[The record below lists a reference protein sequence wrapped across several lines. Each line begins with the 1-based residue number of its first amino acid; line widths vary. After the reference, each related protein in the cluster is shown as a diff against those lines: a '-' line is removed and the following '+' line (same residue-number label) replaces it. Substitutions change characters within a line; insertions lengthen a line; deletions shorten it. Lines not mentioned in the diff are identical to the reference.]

1 MSTLKKPL
9 FINGMFN
16 RDGKN
21 CRADFVREVSN
32 GAESYKL
39 WTCTEKKTYPQ
50 NEHDKFWL
58 YVEVNNYLVPVNLT
72 EWGLADCLGFYP
84 ACVELYGTREERA
97 RVWQR
102 SNSEDVNAL
111 RAREEPVILRYGLDP
126 ARQADYI
133 HKLLSD
139 HVRYYIAARD
149 NGDTFADFI
158 GAAVLDDLENC
169 KKLSAKLRA
178 EREVKEE
185 AARREREEQEAREA
199 AEREELHNK
208 ALEEVENVFR
218 CGGLIKDGALL
229 AGIAD
234 RHGVKIPLRTRG
246 WILNSFAQC
255 SITIIEGAPR
265 YSVRYYK
272 RNSDTGSTKIYGI
285 IDQIRNAI
293 IAAA

>member
-32 GAESYKL
+32 GVESYKL
-39 WTCTEKKTYPQ
+39 WTCTEKNQYPA
-50 NEHDKFWL
+50 NERDKYFL
-58 YVEVNNYLVPVNLT
+58 YVDVNGYLVPLRMTDYKFIDV
-72 EWGLADCLGFYP
+72 LGFLP

-102 SNSEDVNAL
+102 SSGDEVNRL
-111 RAREEPVILRYGLDP
+111 REQEEPVILRYGSDP

-139 HVRYYIAARD
+139 HVRYYIDARD
-149 NGDTFADFI
+149 NGGTFADFI
-158 GAAVLDDLENC
+158 GAAALDDLGTCVE
-169 KKLSAKLRA
+169 LSAKLRA
-178 EREVKEE
+178 EREAKEE
-185 AARREREEQEAREA
+185 AARRERETQEAKEK
-199 AEREELHNK
+199 AEREELHRK
-208 ALEEVENVFR
+208 ACEEVENVFR

-229 AGIAD
+229 AEIAD

-255 SITIIEGAPR
+255 SIAIINGAPR

-272 RNSDTGSTKIYGI
+272 RNSGTGSTKIYEI
-285 IDQIRNAI
+285 IEQIRAAI
-293 IAAA
+293 VAA

>member
-9 FINGMFN
+9 FINGMYN
-16 RDGKN
+16 REGKN

-32 GAESYKL
+32 GAQSFRL
-39 WTCTEKKTYPQ
+39 WTTTKKKKYPQ
-50 NEHDKFWL
+50 NEHDEFWL
-58 YVEVNNYLVPVNLT
+58 YVEVNNYLVPLKLT
-72 EWGLADCLGFYP
+72 EWNLVNHLGFYP

-102 SNSEDVNAL
+102 SSGDEVNRL
-111 RAREEPVILRYGLDP
+111 QELEEPAILRYGSDP

-149 NGDTFADFI
+149 NGGTFADFI
-158 GAAVLDDLENC
+158 GAAVLGELENC
-169 KKLSAKLRA
+169 AELSAKLRA
-178 EREVKEE
+178 EMEVKEE
-185 AARREREEQEAREA
+185 AARREQEAQEAREA

-208 ALEEVENVFR
+208 ALEEVENVFTR
-218 CGGLIKDGALL
+218 GGLIKDGALL
-229 AGIAD
+229 VELAD
-234 RHGVKIPLRTRG
+234 AHGVKIPLRTRG

-265 YSVRYYK
+265 YSVHYYK
-272 RNSDTGSTKIYGI
+272 RNSGTGSTKIYDI
-285 IDQIRNAI
+285 IRQVRAAI
-293 IAAA
+293 VAA

>member
-9 FINGMFN
+9 FINGMYN
-16 RDGKN
+16 REGKN

-32 GAESYKL
+32 GAESFRL
-39 WTCTEKKTYPQ
+39 WTTTEKKAYPQ

-58 YVEVNNYLVPVNLT
+58 YVEVNNYLVPVKLT
-72 EWGLADCLGFYP
+72 EWNLVDLLGFYP

-102 SNSEDVNAL
+102 SKDINAL
-111 RAREEPVILRYGLDP
+111 RAQEEPVILRYGLDP

-139 HVRYYIAARD
+139 HVRYYINARD
-149 NGDTFADFI
+149 NGGTFADFI
-158 GAAVLDDLENC
+158 GAAVLGELDKCAE
-169 KKLSAKLRA
+169 LSAKLRA
-178 EREVKEE
+178 EREEREE
-185 AARREREEQEAREA
+185 AARREREERKAREK

-208 ALEEVENVFR
+208 ALEEAENVFTR
-218 CGGLIKDGALL
+218 GGLIKDGALL
-229 AGIAD
+229 VELAD

-255 SITIIEGAPR
+255 SIAIIDGAPR

-272 RNSDTGSTKIYGI
+272 SNSGTGSTKIYEI
-285 IDQIRNAI
+285 IEQIRAAI
-293 IAAA
+293 IAA

>member
-9 FINGMFN
+9 FINGMYN
-16 RDGKN
+16 REGKN

-39 WTCTEKKTYPQ
+39 WTCTDKNQYPA
-50 NEHDKFWL
+50 NERDRYFL
-58 YVEVNNYLVPVNLT
+58 YVEINNYLVPLRMTDYKFTDV
-72 EWGLADCLGFYP
+72 LGFFP

-102 SNSEDVNAL
+102 SSGDEVNRL
-111 RAREEPVILRYGLDP
+111 QELEEPVILRYGSDP

-133 HKLLSD
+133 RDRLR
-139 HVRYYIAARD
+139 VRVHNYINARD
-149 NGDTFADFI
+149 NGGTFADFV
-158 GAAVLDDLENC
+158 GAVVLGELENC
-169 KKLSAKLRA
+169 VELSAKLRA
-178 EREVKEE
+178 KMEVKEE

-208 ALEEVENVFR
+208 TLEEVENVFMR
-218 CGGLIKDGALL
+218 GGLIKDGALL
-229 AGIAD
+229 VELAD
-234 RHGVKIPLRTRG
+234 AHGVKIPLRTRG

-255 SITIIEGAPR
+255 SIAIIDGAPR

-272 RNSDTGSTKIYGI
+272 RNSGTGSTKIYEI
-285 IDQIRNAI
+285 IEQIRAAI
-293 IAAA
+293 VAV

>member
-16 RDGKN
+16 REGKN

-39 WTCTEKKTYPQ
+39 WTTTEQREYPQ

-58 YVEVNNYLVPVNLT
+58 YVEVNNYLIPVKLTDWNLVNH
-72 EWGLADCLGFYP
+72 LGFVQMC
-84 ACVELYGTREERA
+84 AEMYGTQQERA
-97 RVWQR
+97 RVWQA
-102 SNSEDVNAL
+102 SKDINAL
-111 RAREEPVILRYGLDP
+111 RALEEPVILRCGSDP

-139 HVRYYIAARD
+139 HVRYYIDARD
-149 NGDTFADFI
+149 NGGTFADFV
-158 GAAVLDDLENC
+158 GAAVLGELEIC
-169 KKLSAKLRA
+169 AELSAKLHA
-178 EREVKEE
+178 EREAKAE
-185 AARREREEQEAREA
+185 AARREREEREARER

-208 ALEEVENVFR
+208 AREEAENVFTH
-218 CGGLIKDGALL
+218 GGLIKDGVLL
-229 AGIAD
+229 VELAD
-234 RHGVKIPLRTRG
+234 AHGVKIPLRTRG

-255 SITIIEGAPR
+255 SIAIIDGAPR

-272 RNSDTGSTKIYGI
+272 RNSGTGSTKIYEI
-285 IDQIRNAI
+285 IEQIRAAI
-293 IAAA
+293 IAA

>member
-21 CRADFVREVSN
+21 CCADFVREVSN

-39 WTCTEKKTYPQ
+39 WTCTDKNQYPA
-50 NEHDKFWL
+50 NERDRYFL
-58 YVEVNNYLVPVNLT
+58 YVEVNNYLIPVNLT
-72 EWGLADCLGFYP
+72 EWNLVNHLGFVQM
-84 ACVELYGTREERA
+84 CVEMYGTQEERV

-102 SNSEDVNAL
+102 SEDINAL
-111 RAREEPVILRYGLDP
+111 RAQEEPVILRYGSDP

-149 NGDTFADFI
+149 NGGTFADFI
-158 GAAVLDDLENC
+158 GAAVLGELENC
-169 KKLSAKLRA
+169 IELSAKLRA
-178 EREVKEE
+178 EREAKEE
-185 AARREREEQEAREA
+185 AARREREEQEAKER
-199 AEREELHNK
+199 AEQEEQHRQEMKK
-208 ALEEVENVFR
+208 AEEIFTR
-218 CGGLIKDGALL
+218 GGLIKDGALL
-229 AGIAD
+229 VEIAD
-234 RHGVKIPLRTRG
+234 AHGVKIPLRTRG

-255 SITIIEGAPR
+255 SIAIIEGAPR

-272 RNSDTGSTKIYGI
+272 RNSGTGSTKIYGI
-285 IDQIRNAI
+285 IDQIHNAI
-293 IAAA
+293 IATI

>member
-39 WTCTEKKTYPQ
+39 WTTTEKREYPQ

-72 EWGLADCLGFYP
+72 DWGLANHLGFFP
-84 ACVELYGTREERA
+84 ACVEMYGTREERS
-97 RVWQR
+97 RVWQK
-102 SNSEDVNAL
+102 SKDINAL
-111 RAREEPVILRYGLDP
+111 RVLEEPVILRYGLDP

-139 HVRYYIAARD
+139 HVRYYIDARD
-149 NGDTFADFI
+149 NGGTFADFV
-158 GAAVLDDLENC
+158 GAAVLGELENC
-169 KKLSAKLRA
+169 AKLSAKLHIEQEA
-178 EREVKEE
+178 KAE
-185 AARREREEQEAREA
+185 AARREREERKARERA
-199 AEREELHNK
+199 AREELHNK
-208 ALEEVENVFR
+208 ALEEAENVFTH
-218 CGGLIKDGALL
+218 GGLIKDGVLL
-229 AGIAD
+229 VELAD

-255 SITIIEGAPR
+255 SIAIIDGAPR

-272 RNSDTGSTKIYGI
+272 RNSGTGSTKIYDI
-285 IDQIRNAI
+285 IRQVRAAI
-293 IAAA
+293 IAA

>member
-9 FINGMFN
+9 FINGMYN
-16 RDGKN
+16 REGKN

-39 WTCTEKKTYPQ
+39 WTCTDKNQYPA
-50 NEHDKFWL
+50 NERDRYFL
-58 YVEVNNYLVPVNLT
+58 YVEINNYLVPLRMTDYKFTDV
-72 EWGLADCLGFYP
+72 LGFFP

-102 SNSEDVNAL
+102 SSGDEVNRL
-111 RAREEPVILRYGLDP
+111 QELEEPIILRYGSDP

-133 HKLLSD
+133 RDRLR
-139 HVRYYIAARD
+139 VRVHNYINARD
-149 NGDTFADFI
+149 NGGTFADFV
-158 GAAVLDDLENC
+158 GAVVLGELENC
-169 KKLSAKLRA
+169 VELSAKLRA
-178 EREVKEE
+178 KMEVKEE

-208 ALEEVENVFR
+208 ALEEVENVFTR
-218 CGGLIKDGALL
+218 GGLIKDGALL
-229 AGIAD
+229 VELAD
-234 RHGVKIPLRTRG
+234 AHGVKIPLRTRG

-255 SITIIEGAPR
+255 SIAIIDGAPR

-272 RNSDTGSTKIYGI
+272 RNSGTGSTKIYEI
-285 IDQIRNAI
+285 IEQIRAAI
-293 IAAA
+293 IAA

>member
-32 GAESYKL
+32 GAQSFKL
-39 WTCTEKKTYPQ
+39 WTTTEKNRYPQ
-50 NEHDKFWL
+50 NEHDKFLL
-58 YVEVNNYLVPVNLT
+58 YVEVNNYLVPVKLT
-72 EWGLADCLGFYP
+72 EWNLVNHLGFVQMC
-84 ACVELYGTREERA
+84 AEMYGTREERSQ
-97 RVWQR
+97 VWQQ
-102 SNSEDVNAL
+102 SKDINAL
-111 RAREEPVILRYGLDP
+111 RALEEPVILRYGSDP

-139 HVRYYIAARD
+139 HVRYYIDARD
-149 NGDTFADFI
+149 NGGTFADFV
-158 GAAVLDDLENC
+158 GAAVLGELEDC
-169 KKLSAKLRA
+169 VELSAKLRA
-178 EREVKEE
+178 EREAKEE
-185 AARREREEQEAREA
+185 AARREREERKARER

-208 ALEEVENVFR
+208 ALEEAENVFAR
-218 CGGLIKDGALL
+218 GGLIKDGVLL
-229 AGIAD
+229 VELAD

-255 SITIIEGAPR
+255 SIAIIDGAPR

-272 RNSDTGSTKIYGI
+272 RNSGTGSTKIYEI
-285 IDQIRNAI
+285 IEQIRAAI
-293 IAAA
+293 IAA